1 MELVSN
7 HKFDSLERNTYC
19 SNVMQSP
26 SIRKMVSQ
34 ESFYKFKHQ
43 NQEKFNSNI
52 FMRNSVEYH
61 GNNNFDIQHKTKLA
75 DDTERNKSERNEEE
89 SLLCLSKYN
98 QNKYESHQSKHY
110 MINEY
115 IESQKIYVE
124 NIRWDP
130 QIYTSVQMNE
140 HSDDSGVDNDKSPLI
155 EQLPQQNQ
163 KQNISVADSF
173 KAVTPHDDA
182 YICSDTVHSYHGKQT
197 NYYKDE
203 PKSFLLLNNQ
213 PKGMVNCTRETRN
226 FEKSGMD
233 EHTVIHKLLRNG
245 RCVWPSCDQ
254 AFNSRTDFI
263 RHLDSYHV
271 LDEKGAAQARVQGY
285 VVRELEEKLSYE
297 KSKLTAML
305 THLQFTNEKGSILL
319 QKTAHN
325 LSPPPGRHSVQVTSH
340 PSTSNGSGQ
349 CVMVPYPPPGSRSHI
364 GSFDHSTDNEHL
376 TSPLHPYT
384 RDGFSSPPP
393 STSPRRF
400 SHNIGHNNF
409 IPHHKSQG
417 PYHPPPQ
424 RYYPA
429 LHQTYPIPP
438 KRESPNEIDRRS
450 PKKEHITSPGL
461 IGMNHERHS
470 SEIHRSM
477 LVEGHTTSSS
487 HMQQHLKMNSV
498 HDSSYHPVRRRGEAA
513 AMVDIGQELRAK
525 GKLFEDPDVRP
536 PYTYASLIRQG
547 VMDSPNG
554 ELTLNEIYNWFMKN
568 FAYFRKNTST
578 WKNAVRHNLSLHK
591 CFVRKENF
599 KGAVWT
605 VDDVEFFRRR
615 MTKPG
620 LPKRDYYMP
629 GQQEETDSPP
639 EPEDDYVADDLP
651 SMAMES
657 NQKHGDSG
665 YSPKSN
671 SEIGFE
677 DTETV
682 NIKEEY
688 NDDYQHRSYERN
700 SDDCLPDEITMVTAA
715 PS

>member
-1 MELVSN
+1 MMLQFKLLSHN
-7 HKFDSLERNTYC
+7 SLERNTYC

-130 QIYTSVQMNE
+130 QIYTSV
-140 HSDDSGVDNDKSPLI
+140 
-155 EQLPQQNQ
+155 
-163 KQNISVADSF
+163 
-173 KAVTPHDDA
+173 
-182 YICSDTVHSYHGKQT
+182 
-197 NYYKDE
+197 
-203 PKSFLLLNNQ
+203 